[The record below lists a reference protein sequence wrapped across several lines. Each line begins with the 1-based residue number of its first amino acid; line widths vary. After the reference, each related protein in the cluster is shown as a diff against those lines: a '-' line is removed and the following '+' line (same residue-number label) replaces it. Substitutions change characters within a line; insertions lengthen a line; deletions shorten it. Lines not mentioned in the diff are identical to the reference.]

1 MLDLRRGV
9 IRGSLFDLGTGGGME
24 AGAGAG
30 VAVGVIG
37 AITRL
42 RVTITMFGFDDVLV
56 KPLLVDSYRMHY

>member
-9 IRGSLFDLGTGGGME
+9 IRGSLFDLDTGGGME

-37 AITRL
+37 TDTRL